1 MDNLTTHSFIAR
13 SQGHYL
19 KQQKTS
25 LNTTLLFKMRHWVI
39 IGIKINVRCILL
51 LIYYMDIENEFCR
64 MKSICEMESF
74 AANNPI
80 AKLAINTV
88 K

>member
-1 MDNLTTHSFIAR
+1 MVMVNSSFCAARTYSYIYFIISIDVVDTTF
-13 SQGHYL
+13 
-19 KQQKTS
+19 
-25 LNTTLLFKMRHWVI
+25 N
-39 IGIKINVRCILL
+39 
-51 LIYYMDIENEFCR
+51 YMDIENEFCR